1 MNLLLDRSCLG
12 MMNVRRLLWPALG
25 MACVITIALMV
36 LMFMVITME
45 KITFSAG
52 RTCYFKL
59 ILSMVWALQRES
71 LWLMLDYFS
80 TLGGLFQSMF
90 ESKCIA
96 SFICF
101 GVALILSGYFL
112 HLTLR
117 FIGYNKKRVT
127 RRRRGRSC
135 L

>member
-1 MNLLLDRSCLG
+1 

-59 ILSMVWALQRES
+59 ILAMVWALQRES

-96 SFICF
+96 SLISL
-101 GVALILSGYFL
+101 GVTLILSSYFL

-127 RRRRGRSC
+127 RRRGGRSC

>member
-1 MNLLLDRSCLG
+1 
-12 MMNVRRLLWPALG
+12 MMNVRRRLWPALG
-25 MACVITIALMV
+25 VACVITIALMV
-36 LMFMVITME
+36 LMFMIMAME

-59 ILSMVWALQRES
+59 ILPMIWALQRES
-71 LWLMLDYFS
+71 LWLMLDFFS
-80 TLGGLFQSMF
+80 TLGGLFHSMF

-96 SFICF
+96 SLISF
-101 GVALILSGYFL
+101 GVMFTLSGYFL

-127 RRRRGRSC
+127 RRRGGRSC